1 VTAILKHKS
10 SGRRIQTK
18 AAVPVVIVGSI
29 ADGLSPPD
37 YERLEVTEESVPPP
51 YEPPFTR

>member
-1 VTAILKHKS
+1 M
-10 SGRRIQTK
+10 QTN

-51 YEPPFTR
+51 YEPPSTR